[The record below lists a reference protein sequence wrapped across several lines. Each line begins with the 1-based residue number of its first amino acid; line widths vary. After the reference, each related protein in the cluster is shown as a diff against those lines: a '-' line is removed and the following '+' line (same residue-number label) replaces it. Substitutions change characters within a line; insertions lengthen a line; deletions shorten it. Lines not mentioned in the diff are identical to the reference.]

1 VFDGHDGEAAACY
14 VKEHLLP
21 FILGD
26 ASFPT
31 AVEEAVKNAF
41 LELDKKFSE
50 ACRLDDIPTGQVSKM
65 FMFSILLSF
74 SPNHGIAQFVIIES
88 VLYFCQHITL
98 Y

>member
-1 VFDGHDGEAAACY
+1 MFDGHDGEAAAYY

-50 ACRLDDIPTGQVSKM
+50 ACRLDDSLSSGTTVLTAFLQGRSVKCSCLVPYYL
-65 FMFSILLSF
+65 FLSIMGLRNL
-74 SPNHGIAQFVIIES
+74 
-88 VLYFCQHITL
+88 
-98 Y
+98 